1 MGFEGIRRGAA
12 EPRSAAARPF
22 LPTSTTECVNV
33 LAHYH
38 RAEVAR
44 MAGWRDR
51 IDRTTNWSIT
61 VVGAMLSVSLST
73 PSAHHGVVLFAML
86 LILLLLMIESRRY
99 RFFDVYRGRVR
110 RLERSYYAQILSPA
124 SEPAEDDWMRELAE
138 DLRKPMFRMSQ
149 GQAFARRLRRNYIW
163 MFLILLLAWL
173 LKISSPKMQPDGT
186 PIEFALSP
194 HAWLGNA
201 AFGPIPGWLVMVSV
215 AGLYGALLYSAL
227 RPVRAHGE
235 IAHGDVHV

>member
-1 MGFEGIRRGAA
+1 MGIENIRRDAA
-12 EPRSAAARPF
+12 GLQNAVPRPL
-22 LPTSTTECVNV
+22 LPTTSTEHVNV
-33 LAHYH
+33 IAHYH

-51 IDRTTNWSIT
+51 IDRTTNWAIT

-73 PSAHHGVVLFAML
+73 TTAHHGVVLFAML
-86 LILLLLMIESRRY
+86 LVLLLLVIESRRY

-110 RLERSYYAQILSPA
+110 RLERSYYAQVLSPA
-124 SEPAEDDWMRELAE
+124 ADTAGDDWARVLAE

-173 LKISSPKMQPDGT
+173 LKISSPKMQPNGA
-186 PIEFALSP
+186 PMEFARSPDVWLS
-194 HAWLGNA
+194 NA
-201 AFGPIPGWLVMVSV
+201 TVGPIAGWLVMAGV
-215 AGLYGALLYSAL
+215 AALYGSLLYAAV
-227 RPVRAHGE
+227 RPFKVQGE
-235 IAHGDVHV
+235 FAHGDVHV

>member
-1 MGFEGIRRGAA
+1 MGVEIIQRD
-12 EPRSAAARPF
+12 AAALHSARSF
-22 LPTSTTECVNV
+22 LATTSTECINI

-110 RLERSYYAQILSPA
+110 RLERSYYAQVLSPTP
-124 SEPAEDDWMRELAE
+124 ERAEDDWMRELAE
-138 DLRKPMFRMSQ
+138 DLRKRMFRMSQ

-163 MFLILLLAWL
+163 MFLILLAAWL
-173 LKISSPKMQPDGT
+173 LKISSPTMQPG
-186 PIEFALSP
+186 
-194 HAWLGNA
+194 
-201 AFGPIPGWLVMVSV
+201 
-215 AGLYGALLYSAL
+215 GA
-227 RPVRAHGE
+227 
-235 IAHGDVHV
+235 